1 MDLSNLDIRMHS
13 YTNEGVIFRPI
24 HLSKQSR
31 ASKPVEDFFFP
42 AFPSDVNLCPVK
54 TLRSYEANTLEF
66 RKMESDS
73 PRTCLFLSWIGNHA
87 PVTSSTIAR
96 WLRTCLLE
104 AGIDTSVFKAHS
116 VRGAS
121 CSTAAWAG
129 VTTTDILKAADWFS
143 EGTFQTFYHRKEDS
157 SSRTA
162 FGVSVLA
169 SAATSNLHV
178 DMETEPSEM

>member
-1 MDLSNLDIRMHS
+1 M
-13 YTNEGVIFRPI
+13 E
-24 HLSKQSR
+24 
-31 ASKPVEDFFFP
+31 
-42 AFPSDVNLCPVK
+42 
-54 TLRSYEANTLEF
+54 TLRSYEAQTLNF
-66 RKMESDS
+66 RNMDSDS
-73 PRTCLFLSWIGNHA
+73 PQTCLFLSWIRNHA

-129 VTTTDILKAADWFS
+129 VTTTDILKAADRSS
-143 EGTFQTFYHRKEDS
+143 EGTFQTFYHRRDHS
-157 SSRTA
+157 GSRAA